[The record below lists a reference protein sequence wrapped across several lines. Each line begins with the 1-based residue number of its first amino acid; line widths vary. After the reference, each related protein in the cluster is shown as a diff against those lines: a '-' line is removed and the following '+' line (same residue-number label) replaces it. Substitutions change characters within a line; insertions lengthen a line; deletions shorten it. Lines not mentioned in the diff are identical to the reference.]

1 MTIAKEKRPLKVPW
15 KLIRAR
21 HKNHPS
27 APISLGHI
35 RASSYLAPEK
45 KSLEEV
51 SRVPLTAPKVEQATK
66 IGMNQEYLPYIRLAN
81 VTATA
86 SDLEI

>member
-1 MTIAKEKRPLKVPW
+1 MHSTTVLQPLPQQ
-15 KLIRAR
+15 I
-21 HKNHPS
+21 
-27 APISLGHI
+27 
-35 RASSYLAPEK
+35 SYLAPEK

-66 IGMNQEYLPYIRLAN
+66 MGMNQEYLPYIRLAN

-86 SDLEI
+86 SDLKVWSSVFFVP